1 VAHNLISRVSER
13 LLVFSA
19 AVSATESATAA
30 GRNHAIHPYHS
41 LLPREITERLLVFS
55 GGVDQVSLCRLSVC
69 HHAIALLRRR
79 ECTAVEAHQ
88 LEPPTD
94 GGQDEYAHN
103 RGRSRQATAGCEPV
117 ACH

>member
-1 VAHNLISRVSER
+1 MAHNLISRVSER

-41 LLPREITERLLVFS
+41 LLSREITERLLVFS
-55 GGVDQVSLCRLSVC
+55 GGVDQVSLYRLSVC
-69 HHAIALLRRR
+69 HATALQRRR
-79 ECTAVEAHQ
+79 EYTAVEAHQ

-103 RGRSRQATAGCEPV
+103 RGRSRKATAGCEPV